1 MTPDAIPPLL
11 MIAAVT
17 LKDGTN
23 TDAFNDF
30 YEKTY
35 IPDLLQVGDS
45 VESVVRYQAMEKSG
59 DGGFLDAQY
68 VTVYC
73 LGAGASMDDVERS
86 VLAPAHKAAFEEFKK
101 WKMESFAYFDRA
113 YYQLPQSAAALEDWH
128 SLHDLLHGR
137 SVLTMDIVD
146 EPGSPSQGVSC
157 LRYRLAT
164 PGGIVEPPLEQR
176 RYVRFSRSDKGSL
189 VFQCMSRLY
198 GVSAVG
204 RG

>member
-73 LGAGASMDDVERS
+73 LGA
-86 VLAPAHKAAFEEFKK
+86 
-101 WKMESFAYFDRA
+101 RA
-113 YYQLPQSAAALEDWH
+113 
-128 SLHDLLHGR
+128 
-137 SVLTMDIVD
+137 
-146 EPGSPSQGVSC
+146 
-157 LRYRLAT
+157 
-164 PGGIVEPPLEQR
+164 
-176 RYVRFSRSDKGSL
+176 
-189 VFQCMSRLY
+189 
-198 GVSAVG
+198 
-204 RG
+204 

>member
-17 LKDGTN
+17 LKDGTHAG
-23 TDAFNDF
+23 AFNDF

-35 IPDLLQVGDS
+35 IPDLLQVGES
-45 VESVVRYQAMEKSG
+45 VESVVRYQATEKNG

-73 LGAGASMDDVERS
+73 LSAGASMDDVERS

-101 WKMESFAYFDRA
+101 WKMEAFAYFDRA
-113 YYQLPQSAAALEDWH
+113 YYQLPPSAAAQEDWQ

-137 SVLTMDIVD
+137 SVLAMDIVD
-146 EPGSPSQGVSC
+146 EPRSSSQGISL

-164 PGGIVEPPLEQR
+164 PGGIIEPPPEQR
-176 RYVRFSRSDKGSL
+176 RYVRFSRSDEGRL

-198 GVSAVG
+198 CASAAA